1 MNWIKKFLFLCY
13 LVISLAILLEVVFR
27 VLPTSDSL
35 RVKPVNMSNPYLR
48 YEENRKITKQI
59 GFDFTHVNEK
69 RINNYGFTSKRDF
82 KNDERGGKKVV
93 AVIGDSYVEA
103 LQVSDA
109 STFHAK
115 LDSSFNNI
123 DVYPLG
129 MSGSPLSQY
138 IAYKNYV
145 KNTFRPDLYVFLIID
160 NDFYHS
166 FRGKEITQG
175 YHYFNESGDLVR
187 VDYLPSK
194 IKQIARKS
202 AFLRYLHI
210 DLKLSVQLGRF
221 FQMQSNTTNQ
231 SQTNANNEKLKR
243 DEFHEARGKKAVDW
257 FLEDLRDL
265 AAEKPVIILLDGD
278 RRSIYAGEKKRDLN
292 VMNNRHYQYLIEKAQ
307 SIPSLSVIDLHPV
320 FQSDWAQSNKEFNF
334 KYDYHWN
341 ERGHSVAADALTTLI
356 GEIEK

>member
-1 MNWIKKFLFLCY
+1 MNWIRKFLFLCY

-48 YEENRKITKQI
+48 YEGNRNVTKQI
-59 GFDFTHVNEK
+59 GFDFTHVNVK

-82 KNDERGGKKVV
+82 KTNELGGKKVV

-123 DVYPLG
+123 DVYALG
-129 MSGSPLSQY
+129 VSGSPLSQY
-138 IAYKNYV
+138 IAYKNYL
-145 KNTFRPDLYVFLIID
+145 KNTFSPDLYVFLIIE
-160 NDFYHS
+160 NDFHS
-166 FRGKEITQG
+166 SLFDAGRGPG
-175 YHYFNESGDLVR
+175 YHYFKESGDLVR

-194 IKQIARKS
+194 IKQLARKS
-202 AFLRYLHI
+202 AFLRYLHL
-210 DLKLSVQLGRF
+210 DLKLTVQLGRF
-221 FQMQSNTTNQ
+221 FQLQSNTNNQ
-231 SQTNANNEKLKR
+231 LQSNANNEKLKR
-243 DEFHEARGKKAVDW
+243 DKINEAGGKKAVDW
-257 FLEDLRDL
+257 FLEDIRDL
-265 AAEKPVIILLDGD
+265 AAEKPVIIVLDGD
-278 RRSIYAGEKKRDLN
+278 RRSIYAGEKKRDSN
-292 VMNNRHYQYLIEKAQ
+292 VMSNRHYQYLFEKAQ

-341 ERGHSVAADALTTLI
+341 ERGHAVAADALTTLI
-356 GEIEK
+356 GEIEE